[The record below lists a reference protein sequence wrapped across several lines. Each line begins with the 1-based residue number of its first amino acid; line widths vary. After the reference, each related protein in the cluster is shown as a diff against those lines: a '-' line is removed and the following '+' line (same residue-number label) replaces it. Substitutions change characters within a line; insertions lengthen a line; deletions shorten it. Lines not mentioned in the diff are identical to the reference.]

1 MATVYKIEIET
12 TSAFVSYSEDKIK
25 EIFECLIK
33 EYKDKNTQMRFEST
47 EVKVKI
53 KGRNKTKRKFSYKS
67 KNKSIKKK

>member
-33 EYKDKNTQMRFEST
+33 EYKDKNTPMRFEST

-53 KGRNKTKRKFSYKS
+53 KA
-67 KNKSIKKK
+67 